1 MLIVTKDIQ
10 QSRWVGT
17 DISKDR
23 FKSIYLDQI
32 SCVSSAVVKTIKVIL
47 KSDMVLGQAIAP
59 PSISGV
65 NDRHEG
71 SYYPVK

>member
-1 MLIVTKDIQ
+1 M
-10 QSRWVGT
+10 
-17 DISKDR
+17 
-23 FKSIYLDQI
+23 FKSLPRDQI

-71 SYYPVK
+71 SYHPAK